1 MQTQSDDLAHRRK
14 RLRFQS
20 WHRGLKE
27 VDLILG
33 RFADRHLDTLDA
45 AQLDRYELLLEVND
59 VELYAWYAGTREP
72 PAELQT
78 DVWALIKSF
87 TVHEAK
93 H

>member
-1 MQTQSDDLAHRRK
+1 MQTPSDELAHRRK

-72 PAELQT
+72 PAELRT